1 MKLYYADILPQ
12 SRYNHKKVHLILP
25 FQQLLF
31 NTFLIRT
38 ALMTIRNLNIEV
50 ELIHVNFSRGENKN
64 EEFLKLNPAG
74 RVPVLVEDDGF
85 ILTESRAIIAYL
97 VASRDENSSLYPLND
112 PIKRALIDERLHFD
126 ATTVFH
132 SHVQIL
138 HPMIANSDPK
148 IPEEKK
154 KILRNVLSVLN
165 GFLDNKNWFTGESPT
180 IADFSILSN
189 LIVILCAGIR
199 IESYKNLSVW
209 FSRCKGLTGFE
220 ENYKGGRMVME
231 LLKKKNLPP
240 ISL

>member
-12 SRYNHKKVHLILP
+12 S
-25 FQQLLF
+25 
-31 NTFLIRT
+31 RT

-74 RVPVLVEDDGF
+74 QVPVLVEDDGF